1 MENVLLPLLFSLSLL
16 FLNPLFH
23 GGIAIAAKTK
33 DGLEE
38 WGYVQV
44 RPKAHMFWWLYKSP
58 YRVKNPSK
66 PWPIILWLQGGPGAS
81 GVAIGNFEEIG
92 PLDTN
97 LKPRNSTWLQVAD
110 LLFVDNPVGTGFSFV
125 EDLNLLVKSDREAAT
140 DLTVLLQ
147 KIFNRN
153 KSLQESPLYIVAE
166 SYGGKFAVTLALS
179 ALKSIEQ
186 GKLKLKLGGVALGDS
201 WISPEDFV
209 ISWGPLLKDLS
220 RLDTINLKIANRK
233 AQEIKQQIRAGFY
246 FNATNSWNDLE
257 DFISLKSGNVDFYN
271 FLLNSGPDFSSI
283 TTSSATT
290 KLSKV
295 ILLKKY
301 SRYLNSLRSSPGGSG
316 DSSGGDNFM
325 DNIIRKKLKIIPNDI
340 LFDAQS
346 DSVFDEMEGDF
357 MKPRINE
364 VDELL
369 AKGVNVTVYNGQL
382 DLICST
388 KGTEAWVEKL
398 RWKGIHNFRTKERT
412 PLFCGEGRAYKRVS
426 PNHIRICHFYWILEH
441 GHFVPVDEPC
451 ITLKMVRAITQSP
464 ALFR

>member
-186 GKLKLKLGGVALGDS
+186 GKLKLKLG
-201 WISPEDFV
+201 
-209 ISWGPLLKDLS
+209 DLS
-220 RLDTINLKIANRK
+220 RLDTINLKIANR
-233 AQEIKQQIRAGFY
+233 
-246 FNATNSWNDLE
+246 
-257 DFISLKSGNVDFYN
+257 
-271 FLLNSGPDFSSI
+271 
-283 TTSSATT
+283 
-290 KLSKV
+290 
-295 ILLKKY
+295 
-301 SRYLNSLRSSPGGSG
+301 
-316 DSSGGDNFM
+316 
-325 DNIIRKKLKIIPNDI
+325 
-340 LFDAQS
+340 FDAQS

-412 PLFCGEGRAYKRVS
+412 PLFCGEGRATKGFTKSYQ
-426 PNHIRICHFYWILEH
+426 NLHFYWILGA
-441 GHFVPVDEPC
+441 GHFVSKKFYQPIHYHLHYANCKTTHLIQFD
-451 ITLKMVRAITQSP
+451 Q
-464 ALFR
+464 LFKRDSICRLS